1 MVPLPASVACM
12 PTVLTTSTTHPVG
25 HEHHHSTR
33 SSRTTTC
40 RAARPVLDIGG
51 DIGALIAMMDPETA
65 GTELHLRSEHQPP
78 IDIHTGV
85 WHRGSGDDEATTA
98 VFAEL
103 LEGTYWVLDEAG
115 SARLEVRI
123 RGGELAR
130 IDLRN

>member
-1 MVPLPASVACM
+1 MTTAHHPHPHPAGHDHHRQHAPESYPHVRGG
-12 PTVLTTSTTHPVG
+12 PTVLV
-25 HEHHHSTR
+25 
-33 SSRTTTC
+33 
-40 RAARPVLDIGG
+40 IGG
-51 DIGALIAMMDPETA
+51 DVGALIAMMDPDTA

-103 LEGTYWVLDEAG
+103 LEGTYWVLDPDG
-115 SARLEVRI
+115 SARQQVRI